1 MATGKNKYDLPNSK
15 ERNKPELL
23 ERLGRL
29 KGIKKHIEE
38 LSYGSFEISEKLDD
52 KGNLIGIEII
62 LYTVDDE
69 VTLEKFILVNKKNP
83 QALEEVAGKFL
94 EMIKELHSK
103 EISHGDLNPQNI
115 IIEGVQGNYSI
126 KLSIN
131 PDFLY
136 IPGLELEK
144 EEEETRGTV
153 GYQHSS
159 RLDAPITYKNSKT
172 DYYSELVIYGLLCPN
187 NQQLTDILV
196 DYNNEKDY
204 SNLVPFYID
213 SRFVLPSPQK
223 EEEKPIE
230 ATLSSTEEKQT
241 KNLKITYY
249 YIFLLSIIIVIL
261 MTTILWGTKKNR
273 QKQPVEPTKASSLSA
288 QEFVTPTAVSPIEN
302 PIEKVVATP
311 KEEKPTEEKII
322 AKPIEK
328 PKEEKPTEE
337 KIIAKPIE
345 KPKEE
350 KSTEEKIIAKPIED
364 KPIAKSIEEKI
375 VEKKGEDKIET
386 KSFSSKYDKVRE
398 FSEGLAVVELDGLY
412 GIIDKNGK
420 EIVPA
425 LYQEIK
431 DFSEGLAVVKLNDKY
446 GFINRAGKLVIP
458 LKYNSAESFSNG
470 KAYVKYAN
478 KNMYISVAGKEY
490 EQIGDFSEGLAVVES
505 DGKYGFID
513 KTGKEVIPLK
523 YDDAEEFYKGTA
535 IITWKEKKGLI
546 DRMGRGLTAPKYNR
560 LYRKYGDYDFMEGV
574 IYHSGMII
582 GTDYYYISLK
592 GKEYDYIER
601 YQKGYSNLYRARNK
615 YKYGLIDKEGN
626 EMTAIKY
633 DKLFDEFEDGLLG
646 VKLNGKYGAIDP
658 KGKEIIPLKYDY
670 IKIVSSKE
678 IVVSVNG
685 KTFTI
690 NASGKCI
697 KDCGN
702 FEYVI
707 YQLEKGEGFYN
718 LERKFNI
725 TEEELLKVNPEL
737 KDKKID
743 NTTQIWIPKEKYIQW
758 YQQQQ

>member
-23 ERLGRL
+23 ERLDRL
-29 KGIKKHIEE
+29 KEIKKHIEE

-136 IPGLELEK
+136 IPGLELEN

-187 NQQLTDILV
+187 NQQLTDILA
-196 DYNNEKDY
+196 DYNNQEDY
-204 SNLVPFYID
+204 TKLDPFYID

-223 EEEKPIE
+223 EEEKPIG
-230 ATLSSTEEKQT
+230 ATLPPTEEKQT

-273 QKQPVEPTKASSLSA
+273 QKQTNESTETSSLPS

-328 PKEEKPTEE
+328 S
-337 KIIAKPIE
+337 
-345 KPKEE
+345 KEE

-364 KPIAKSIEEKI
+364 KPIAKPIEEKI

-478 KNMYISVAGKEY
+478 KNMYISVAGEEY
-490 EQIGDFSEGLAVVES
+490 EQIGDFSEGLAVVKS
-505 DGKYGFID
+505 NGKYGFID

-523 YDDAEEFYKGTA
+523 YDYAEDFYKGSA

-546 DRMGRGLTAPKYNR
+546 DRMGRGVTALKYNSLKR
-560 LYRKYGDYDFMEGV
+560 REDDDFMVGE
-574 IYHSGMII
+574 IYRLGMII

-601 YQKGYSNLYRARNK
+601 YQKGYSNLYRATNK

-633 DKLFDEFEDGLLG
+633 DRLFDKFEDGLLG

-670 IKIVSSKE
+670 IRIVSSKE
-678 IVVSVNG
+678 IVVSVNE
-685 KTFTI
+685 KIFTI

>member
-29 KGIKKHIEE
+29 KEIKKHIEE

-136 IPGLELEK
+136 IPGLRLEK

-187 NQQLTDILV
+187 NQQLTDILA
-196 DYNNEKDY
+196 DYNNEEDY
-204 SNLVPFYID
+204 TKLVPFYID
-213 SRFVLPSPQK
+213 SRFVQPSPLK

-241 KNLKITYY
+241 RFPKQKLIKKGLYIVATVVLMVVGIEIFRFQINKN
-249 YIFLLSIIIVIL
+249 
-261 MTTILWGTKKNR
+261 
-273 QKQPVEPTKASSLSA
+273 QQEQPVEPTKASSLSA
-288 QEFVTPTAVSPIEN
+288 QEFVTPTAVLPIEN
-302 PIEKVVATP
+302 PIGKVVAT
-311 KEEKPTEEKII
+311 
-322 AKPIEK
+322 

-364 KPIAKSIEEKI
+364 KPIAKPIEEKI

-446 GFINRAGKLVIP
+446 GFINRAGKLVTP

-470 KAYVKYAN
+470 KAYVEYAN
-478 KNMYISVAGKEY
+478 RDMYISVAGKEY
-490 EQIGDFSEGLAVVES
+490 KQIGDFSEGLAVVKS
-505 DGKYGFID
+505 NGKYGFID

-523 YDDAEEFYKGTA
+523 YDDAEKFYKATA

-546 DRMGRGLTAPKYNR
+546 DRMGRGLTAPKYDR
-560 LYRKYGDYDFMEGV
+560 LYRKYDDYDFMVGE
-574 IYHSGMII
+574 IYRSGMII

-592 GKEYDYIER
+592 GKEYDYIKR
-601 YQKGYSNLYRARNK
+601 YQEEYSNLYQVRNNNNE
-615 YKYGLIDKEGN
+615 YGLIDKEGN

-697 KDCGN
+697 KNCGN

>member
-1 MATGKNKYDLPNSK
+1 MATGKNKYNLPNHSEEDEKWNNLLKKLESIRTYIK
-15 ERNKPELL
+15 ELP
-23 ERLGRL
+23 
-29 KGIKKHIEE
+29 
-38 LSYGSFEISEKLDD
+38 YGNFEIIKECDNSGK
-52 KGNLIGIEII
+52 LIGLKTIS
-62 LYTVDDE
+62 VAVNK
-69 VTLEKFILVNKKNP
+69 VTLNDFILENKKNP

-94 EMIKELHSK
+94 EMIKRLHEK

-159 RLDAPITYKNSKT
+159 RLDASITYKNSKT

-187 NQQLTDILV
+187 NQQLTDILA

-204 SNLVPFYID
+204 RELKPFYND
-213 SRFVLPSPQK
+213 SRFVPSSLLK

-230 ATLSSTEEKQT
+230 ATLPPIEEKQT
-241 KNLKITYY
+241 KNLKIAY

-261 MTTILWGTKKNR
+261 MTMILWETKKNR
-273 QKQPVEPTKASSLSA
+273 EKQTNESTETSSLPS

-302 PIEKVVATP
+302 PIEKVVT
-311 KEEKPTEEKII
+311 T
-322 AKPIEK
+322 

-412 GIIDKNGK
+412 GVIDKNGK

-446 GFINRAGKLVIP
+446 GFINREGKLVIP
-458 LKYNSAESFSNG
+458 LKYNSAESFSKG
-470 KAYVKYAN
+470 KTLVRYAN

-490 EQIGDFSEGLAVVES
+490 EQIGDFLEGLAVVKS
-505 DGKYGFID
+505 NGKYGFID
-513 KTGKEVIPLK
+513 KTGKEVISLK
-523 YDDAEEFYKGTA
+523 YDEVENFREGLAKVVLN
-535 IITWKEKKGLI
+535 KK
-546 DRMGRGLTAPKYNR
+546 
-560 LYRKYGDYDFMEGV
+560 
-574 IYHSGMII
+574 I
-582 GTDYYYISLK
+582 GYISKIERIVIPIKYDYAYREEGIIRGRIGKKSYIMTLK
-592 GKEYDYIER
+592 GKEYEYKGEVDYWTLQIL
-601 YQKGYSNLYRARNK
+601 YYKVGYNNK
-615 YKYGLIDKEGN
+615 VGLIDIKGN
-626 EMTAIKY
+626 EIVSIEY
-633 DKLFDEFEDGLLG
+633 DYIGGFYDAG
-646 VKLNGKYGAIDP
+646 VIIVKKNNKYGAIDRE
-658 KGKEIIPLKYDY
+658 GKEVIPLKYDGIDNRY
-670 IKIVSSKE
+670 DVITVKLE
-678 IVVSVNG
+678 G
-685 KTFTI
+685 KMFTI
-690 NASGKCI
+690 NALGKCI
-697 KDCGN
+697 KNCEN
-702 FEYVI
+702 FNYVI
-707 YQLEKGEGFYN
+707 YQLEKGEGFYS

>member
-1 MATGKNKYDLPNSK
+1 MATGKNKYNLPNHSEEDEKWNNLLKKLESIQTYIK
-15 ERNKPELL
+15 ELP
-23 ERLGRL
+23 
-29 KGIKKHIEE
+29 
-38 LSYGSFEISEKLDD
+38 YGNFEIIKECDNSGK
-52 KGNLIGIEII
+52 LIGLKTIS
-62 LYTVDDE
+62 VAVNK
-69 VTLEKFILVNKKNP
+69 VTLNDFILENKKNP
-83 QALEEVAGKFL
+83 QALEEVAEKFL
-94 EMIKELHSK
+94 EMIKRLHEK

-126 KLSIN
+126 KLSMN

-136 IPGLELEK
+136 IPGLGLEK

-159 RLDAPITYKNSKT
+159 RLDASITYKNSKT

-187 NQQLTDILV
+187 NQQLTDVLA

-204 SNLVPFYID
+204 RELKPFYND
-213 SRFVLPSPQK
+213 SRFVQPSPLK

-241 KNLKITYY
+241 RFPKQKLIKKGLYIVATAVLMVVGIEIFRFQINKN
-249 YIFLLSIIIVIL
+249 
-261 MTTILWGTKKNR
+261 
-273 QKQPVEPTKASSLSA
+273 QQEQPVEPTKASSLSA

-302 PIEKVVATP
+302 PIGKVVT
-311 KEEKPTEEKII
+311 T
-322 AKPIEK
+322 

-446 GFINRAGKLVIP
+446 GFINRVGKLVIP

-470 KAYVKYAN
+470 KAYVKYAYESR
-478 KNMYISVAGKEY
+478 YISVAGKEY
-490 EQIGDFSEGLAVVES
+490 EKIGDFSEGLAVVES

-523 YDDAEEFYKGTA
+523 YDYAEDFYKGSA
-535 IITWKEKKGLI
+535 IITWKKKKGLI
-546 DRMGRGLTAPKYNR
+546 DRMGRGLTAPKYDR
-560 LYRKYGDYDFMEGV
+560 LYRRKDDDFIEGIIHRSNMITGADY
-574 IYHSGMII
+574 Y
-582 GTDYYYISLK
+582 DYYYISLK
-592 GKEYDYIER
+592 GKEYYYIQR
-601 YQKGYSNLYRARNK
+601 YQKEYSNLYQVRNN
-615 YKYGLIDKEGN
+615 KYGLIDKEGN

-633 DKLFDEFEDGLLG
+633 DKLFDKFEDGLLG
-646 VKLNGKYGAIDP
+646 VKLNEKYGAIDT

-725 TEEELLKVNPEL
+725 TEEELLKVNPDL

>member
-23 ERLGRL
+23 ERLRRL
-29 KGIKKHIEE
+29 KEIKKHIEE

-204 SNLVPFYID
+204 INLFPFYID
-213 SRFVLPSPQK
+213 SRFVQPSPLK

-230 ATLSSTEEKQT
+230 ATLPPTEEKQT

-273 QKQPVEPTKASSLSA
+273 QKQTNESTETSSLPS

-302 PIEKVVATP
+302 PIGKVVATP

-328 PKEEKPTEE
+328 S
-337 KIIAKPIE
+337 
-345 KPKEE
+345 KEE

-478 KNMYISVAGKEY
+478 KNMYISVAGEEY
-490 EQIGDFSEGLAVVES
+490 EQIGDFSEGLAVVKS
-505 DGKYGFID
+505 NGKYGFID

-523 YDDAEEFYKGTA
+523 YDDAEDFYKGSA

-546 DRMGRGLTAPKYNR
+546 DRMGRGVTALKYNSLKR
-560 LYRKYGDYDFMEGV
+560 REDDDFMVGV
-574 IYHSGMII
+574 IYSSMII
-582 GTDYYYISLK
+582 GLEYYYYISLK

-601 YQKGYSNLYRARNK
+601 YQKEYSNLYQARNNK

-633 DKLFDEFEDGLLG
+633 DKLFDKFEDGLLG
-646 VKLNGKYGAIDP
+646 VKLNEKYGAIDT